1 MRRSLSSSLTRLL
14 PRLGAAAGLGLML
27 TVSAADAQPTR
38 VRITVTNLAP
48 MNGTAL
54 TPMWLGVHDGTFRV
68 FTPGEAV
75 SAGLE
80 SLAEDGATGG
90 LASEFTAAGFSRHTT
105 LFGPDGVFLP
115 GGSAST
121 MLLLD
126 PTNSMHRYLSYASML
141 LPSNDAFIGTSN
153 PLARD
158 LTLGTGMFQNFSFT
172 VAGSQVWDAGTEVND
187 ELESSTAFFGQ
198 SAPNTGTDENGVAM
212 LHEGFTPGGRILSEP
227 RFMNADFTADGY
239 NVARFDIEVVPEPA
253 SVLLLLS
260 GVAMLGVMVRRRRG
274 DVA

>member
-1 MRRSLSSSLTRLL
+1 MTRTFN
-14 PRLGAAAGLGLML
+14 RLAIATGLGLLM
-27 TVSAADAQPTR
+27 TVSTVDAQPTR

-48 MNGTAL
+48 TNGTAL
-54 TPMWLGVHDGTFRV
+54 TPMWLGVHDGNFRV
-68 FTPGEAV
+68 FTPGESV

-90 LASEFTAAGFSRHTT
+90 LNAEYLGAGFSRSTT

-126 PTNSMHRYLSYASML
+126 PTNSMHRYLSYASMV

-158 LTLGTGMFQNFSFT
+158 LTQGTGVFQNFSFT

-198 SAPNTGTDENGVAM
+198 SAPNTGTDQNGVAA
-212 LHEGFTPGGRILSEP
+212 LHEGFIPGGRILSEP
-227 RFMNADFTADGY
+227 SFMNADFTADGY